1 MPQVIRTDEAERDLI
16 DILVQIGRHN
26 PPAADN
32 FADEVERACQRLAQF
47 PGIGAE
53 RDEVPAGVRAFA
65 IGNYVLYYR
74 PIDGGIEVL
83 RVLYG
88 GRRITRRMFRLP

>member
-16 DILVQIGRHN
+16 DILVNIGRHN
-26 PPAADN
+26 PMAADR

-47 PGIGAE
+47 PGMGAE
-53 RDEVPAGVRAFA
+53 SDEAPAGVRAFA
-65 IGNYVLYYR
+65 VGSYVLYYR
-74 PIDGGIEVL
+74 PRDNGIELL

-88 GRRITRRMFRLP
+88 RRRITPRMFQ